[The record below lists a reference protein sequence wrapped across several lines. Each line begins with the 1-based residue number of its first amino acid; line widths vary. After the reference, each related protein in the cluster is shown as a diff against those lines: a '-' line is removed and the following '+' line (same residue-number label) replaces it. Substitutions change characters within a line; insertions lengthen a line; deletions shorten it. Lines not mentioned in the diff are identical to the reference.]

1 MYIYTPI
8 PNLLKGESYKANIS
22 VFHAPRADRYI
33 PAFTMVSHISV
44 PSKCLLFSSSEKK
57 LAIPMILPTFYANI
71 VYLYNKICTIRMN
84 NLNTGS
90 MFNESRKFLF
100 DTFAKTF
107 INGVWNFIL
116 VLQNALMPLN
126 VVLETIQFWSM
137 VTFVPNNTSCHV
149 QALNFR

>member
-22 VFHAPRADRYI
+22 VFHAPRADRYT
-33 PAFTMVSHISV
+33 PAFTMVSQISV
-44 PSKCLLFSSSEKK
+44 PFYLLFSSSKKK

-84 NLNTGS
+84 YLNTGS

-100 DTFAKTF
+100 DTLAKTF
-107 INGVWNFIL
+107 INGV
-116 VLQNALMPLN
+116 
-126 VVLETIQFWSM
+126 
-137 VTFVPNNTSCHV
+137 
-149 QALNFR
+149 